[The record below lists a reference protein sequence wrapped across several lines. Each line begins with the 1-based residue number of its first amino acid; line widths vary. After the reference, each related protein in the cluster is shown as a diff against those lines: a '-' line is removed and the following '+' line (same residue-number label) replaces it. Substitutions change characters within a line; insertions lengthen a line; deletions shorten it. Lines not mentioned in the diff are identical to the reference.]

1 MRLPAIQ
8 RPFTE
13 WFAVCMDHRRVR
25 VHAARIHSGETVM
38 RIDVNPQVFA
48 TCLLR
53 VCRVFAA
60 CLPRVCC
67 VFAACLLRV
76 CCVFAVPAR
85 AIPWCVCWCVLVWCW
100 CVFAVCERASSASP
114 RLCAER

>member
-13 WFAVCMDHRRVR
+13 WFAVCMDHRRVS

-60 CLPRVCC
+60 CL
-67 VFAACLLRV
+67 LRD
-76 CCVFAVPAR
+76 CCVFAVPAC
-85 AIPWCVCWCVLVWCW
+85 AIPWCVCWCGAGVCLLFVSEHHLLVLDYV
-100 CVFAVCERASSASP
+100 RKDDGHH
-114 RLCAER
+114 L

>member
-1 MRLPAIQ
+1 
-8 RPFTE
+8 
-13 WFAVCMDHRRVR
+13 MDHRRVR

-60 CLPRVCC
+60 CLLCLPVLSRGVC
-67 VFAACLLRV
+67 VG
-76 CCVFAVPAR
+76 
-85 AIPWCVCWCVLVWCW
+85 VCWCGAGVCLLFVSEHHLLVLD
-100 CVFAVCERASSASP
+100 CVRKDDGHH
-114 RLCAER
+114 L

>member
-1 MRLPAIQ
+1 
-8 RPFTE
+8 
-13 WFAVCMDHRRVR
+13 MDHRRVR

-76 CCVFAVPAR
+76 CCVFAACLLCLPVLSR
-85 AIPWCVCWCVLVWCW
+85 GVCVGVCWCGAGVCLLFVSEHHLLVLD
-100 CVFAVCERASSASP
+100 CVRKDDGHH
-114 RLCAER
+114 L